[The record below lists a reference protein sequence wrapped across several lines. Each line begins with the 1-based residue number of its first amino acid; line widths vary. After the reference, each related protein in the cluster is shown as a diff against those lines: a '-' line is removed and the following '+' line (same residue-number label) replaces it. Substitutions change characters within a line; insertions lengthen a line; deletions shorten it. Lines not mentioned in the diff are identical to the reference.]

1 MKTSNSTPWCNL
13 YSTESKYDICV
24 KQSRYRNLLWLSSC
38 LFFNLLLIS
47 YVTYAYQ
54 FVLVIAGLT
63 ITLMSVFIARKKN
76 GQLTKLQFTV
86 DEYSICS
93 FEYPLENKAENTV
106 VSNVS
111 RKEQFQLLAS
121 SRYSFFGCWLHMA
134 PFSHLSSS
142 ALLSYAINKKPKN
155 KWLFIYRDSLST
167 KEFSRLSQVIRKLKN
182 TS

>member
-1 MKTSNSTPWCNL
+1 VKTSNSTPWCNL
-13 YSTESKYDICV
+13 YSTASKYNICV
-24 KQSRYRNLLWLSSC
+24 KQSQYRNLFWLSAC

-47 YVTYAYQ
+47 YATYAYQ
-54 FVLVIAGLT
+54 LVLVIAVLT
-63 ITLMSVFIARKKN
+63 IVLMSIIIAKKKN
-76 GQLTKLQFTV
+76 GQLTSLQFTL
-86 DEYSICS
+86 DEYSVCS
-93 FEYPLENKAENTV
+93 FEDAPDNKAENIV
-106 VSNVS
+106 VSHVS

-167 KEFSRLSQVIRKLKN
+167 QDFSRLSQAIRKLKD

>member
-13 YSTESKYDICV
+13 YSTASKYDICV
-24 KQSRYRNLLWLSSC
+24 KQSRYRNLLWLSGC

-47 YVTYAYQ
+47 YITYAYQ
-54 FVLVIAGLT
+54 FLLVIVVLT
-63 ITLMSVFIARKKN
+63 ITFMSILIAKKSN
-76 GQLTKLQFTV
+76 GQLTSLQFTLDDYGV
-86 DEYSICS
+86 CS
-93 FEYPLENKAENTV
+93 FEYPLENTV
-106 VSNVS
+106 ISNVG

-134 PFSHLSSS
+134 PFSNLSSS
-142 ALLSYAINKKPKN
+142 ALLSYAINKQSKN

-167 KEFSRLSQVIRKLKN
+167 QDFSRLSQVIRKLTD

>member
-13 YSTESKYDICV
+13 YSTASKYNICV
-24 KQSRYRNLLWLSSC
+24 KQSQYRNLLWLSAC

-54 FVLVIAGLT
+54 FVLVIAVLA
-63 ITLMSVFIARKKN
+63 ITLMSILIAKKGN
-76 GQLTKLQFTV
+76 GQLTNVQFTV

-93 FEYPLENKAENTV
+93 FECPLDNKAENTV

-111 RKEQFQLLAS
+111 RKEEFQLLAS
-121 SRYSFFGCWLHMA
+121 SRYSFWGCWLHME
-134 PFSHLSSS
+134 SLSNLSSS
-142 ALLSYAINKKPKN
+142 AFLSYAINKKSKN

-167 KEFSRLSQVIRKLKN
+167 QDFSRLSQAIRQLKD